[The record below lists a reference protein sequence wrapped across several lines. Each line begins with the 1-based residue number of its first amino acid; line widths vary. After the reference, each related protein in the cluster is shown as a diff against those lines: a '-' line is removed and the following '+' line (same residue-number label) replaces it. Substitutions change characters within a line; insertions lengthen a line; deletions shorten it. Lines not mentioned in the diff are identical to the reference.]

1 MWKTFHNFTKMNTE
15 KKMRRVFSDEFK
27 KEMVKKIVS
36 GELTVSELG
45 LAIGMKNTNPIY
57 MWIKK
62 YHPEG
67 LTEKVVYETE
77 SDFLKAK
84 TYAKQLGDLEKIIGQ
99 MHVKIRLLEAVIQ
112 ESSTFHGEDQMKKF
126 LKK

>member
-1 MWKTFHNFTKMNTE
+1 MLKTFHNFAKMNTE
-15 KKMRRVFSDEFK
+15 KKVRRVFSEDFK

-45 LAIGMKNTNPIY
+45 QAIEMKYNNPIY
-57 MWIKK
+57 MWLKK

-67 LTEKVVYETE
+67 ITEKVVYETE

-84 TYAKQLGDLEKIIGQ
+84 TYAKQVGELEKIIGQ
-99 MHVKIRLLEAVIQ
+99 MHVKIRLLEGIIQ
-112 ESSTFHGEDQMKKF
+112 ESSTHHGEDQMKKF

>member
-1 MWKTFHNFTKMNTE
+1 MLKTFHNFAKMNTE
-15 KKMRRVFSDEFK
+15 KKVRRVFSEDFK

-57 MWIKK
+57 MWLKK

-67 LTEKVVYETE
+67 ITEKIVYETE

-84 TYAKQLGDLEKIIGQ
+84 TYAKQVGELEKIIGQ
-99 MHVKIRLLEAVIQ
+99 MHVKIRLLEEVIQ
-112 ESSTFHGEDQMKKF
+112 QCSTYHGEDQMKKF

>member
-1 MWKTFHNFTKMNTE
+1 MNTK

-27 KEMVKKIVS
+27 REMVKKIVS

-45 LAIGMKNTNPIY
+45 SALEMKNTNPIY

-67 LTEKVVYETE
+67 LAEKVVYETE

-84 TYAKQLGDLEKIIGQ
+84 SYAKQLGDLEKIIGQ

>member
-1 MWKTFHNFTKMNTE
+1 MWKTFHNFTKMNTK

-36 GELTVSELG
+36 GELTVSQIG
-45 LAIGMKNTNPIY
+45 LSIEMKNTNPIY

-67 LTEKVVYETE
+67 LAEKVVYETE

-99 MHVKIRLLEAVIQ
+99 MHVKIRLLEEVIK

>member
-15 KKMRRVFSDEFK
+15 KKVRRVFSDEFK

-84 TYAKQLGDLEKIIGQ
+84 TYAKQVGDLEKIIGQ
-99 MHVKIRLLEAVIQ
+99 MHVKICFLEDVIQ

>member
-1 MWKTFHNFTKMNTE
+1 MWKTFQKFTKMDT
-15 KKMRRVFSDEFK
+15 KKKLRRVFSDEFK

-36 GELTVSELG
+36 GEVTVSELG
-45 LAIGMKNTNPIY
+45 MAIGMKNVNPIY
-57 MWIKK
+57 LWVKK

-67 LTEKVVYETE
+67 LIEKVVYETE

-84 TYAKQLGDLEKIIGQ
+84 TYAKQVGDLEKIIGQ
-99 MHVKIRLLEAVIQ
+99 MHVKIRLLEEVIQ
-112 ESSTFHGEDQMKKF
+112 ESSTHHGEDQMKKF